1 MEALQQPPSGQTPD
15 DSEDEPLATPRK
27 GELFSST
34 SPPSPEQAAQ
44 LASLMPQLAGQPL
57 NTPLFFKTDW
67 KQGQVFTEKDDPDR
81 TQQPWTAPAF
91 VHAQKAA
98 ERSDET
104 TSEELKLPQ
113 SYSNGGSLA
122 RVVRGVL
129 SEQDCAELLVQVN
142 GKGFTPALLNIGRGK
157 QKLEKYVRD

>member
-15 DSEDEPLATPRK
+15 DSEDEPVATPHT

-57 NTPLFFKTDW
+57 TPPLFFKTDW
-67 KQGQVFTEKDDPDR
+67 KQGQVFKEKDDPDR

-91 VHAQKAA
+91 VHTQKAA
-98 ERSDET
+98 ERSDELAVENLT
-104 TSEELKLPQ
+104 LPK
-113 SYSNGGSLA
+113 SYAYAKADSMA

-129 SEQDCAELLVQVN
+129 SEQ
-142 GKGFTPALLNIGRGK
+142 
-157 QKLEKYVRD
+157 